1 MDTTTEETYRG
12 YRINTGENN
21 DLPCNTKTLDQ
32 YLDRQE
38 YMEKNHSRTRIV
50 RLDIRSPSESAI
62 PLRKQMSRILES
74 TRRKLES
81 KNKSKNQ
88 VDMHYVWTAEK
99 RKAEGNEHVH
109 LAILANGNTIK
120 NGYGI
125 FKALEEVVKRQ
136 IPGASEGHVEFCK
149 SNGKKG
155 ILLDRNDP
163 HVADRRNDATFAAS
177 YLAKVSSK
185 ERKDKGAR
193 FSSASRLPSD
203 WR

>member
-12 YRINTGENN
+12 YLINTGENN

-32 YLDRQE
+32 YIDRQE
-38 YMEKNHSRTRIV
+38 YMEKNHSKTLVV
-50 RLDIRSPSESAI
+50 RLDIHTPTNSAV
-62 PLRKQMSRILES
+62 PLRKKMTRILES
-74 TRRKLES
+74 TKRNLES
-81 KNKSKNQ
+81 KNKSKNK
-88 VDMHYVWTAEK
+88 VDMHYVWAAEK

-109 LAILANGNTIK
+109 LAILVNGNSTRYA
-120 NGYGI
+120 YGV

-155 ILLDRNDP
+155 ILIDRNDP
-163 HVADRRNDATFAAS
+163 HVADRRNDATKAAS

-185 ERKDKGAR
+185 EHKDKGAR